1 MKIAP
6 ALYSM
11 AMLSAMLEEKE
22 GEKVDSV
29 LTDEEKNTSEEKAEF
44 EAQLDA
50 LYADENGD
58 GYLDS
63 THNLEYIMEL
73 NDILDGKLPYSS
85 LKEGTSKTVSTN
97 SSNTETKP
105 VGSSKS
111 KTSTP
116 TSQNSKSPVSSTS
129 GSTGIV

>member
-1 MKIAP
+1 
-6 ALYSM
+6 SM

-22 GEKVDSV
+22 GKKVDSV
-29 LTDEEKNTSEEKAEF
+29 LTEEEKNTPEEEAAF
-44 EAQLDA
+44 QAQLDA

-63 THNLEYIMEL
+63 THNLEYIMQL

-97 SSNTETKP
+97 SSNTEANP
-105 VGSSKS
+105 VASTRS
-111 KTSTP
+111 KTSTS
-116 TSQNSKSPVSSTS
+116 TSQNSKSPVNSAS
-129 GSTGIV
+129 GSTQTL